1 MNRFL
6 PTRLSAAL
14 LAAALLGFGLTT
26 AHAQA
31 PADTAPPTVTDP
43 APPVTQPA
51 PTPEPAPVMATPEA
65 PAQEEQ
71 STPAPA
77 KRRNRFRIGP
87 EVGLYLPT
95 SSKTRSEF
103 GSSALSLGI
112 GLGSINKIS
121 KRGNTTLD
129 LQVIYQ
135 SRNGNHMFLA
145 PLGVGYRKALS
156 QSGST
161 TPYLGA
167 TADIYFADLRSGNY
181 NVHSGVRTGFG
192 GSVLAGVNFSE
203 NGYFEARYLVVSR
216 IKGFDLSGFNLTAG
230 FRF

>member
-1 MNRFL
+1 MNRF
-6 PTRLSAAL
+6 PPARLFAAL
-14 LAAALLGFGLTT
+14 LATALLGFGLTT

-31 PADTAPPTVTDP
+31 PTDTIPPT
-43 APPVTQPA
+43 VTQPA
-51 PTPEPAPVMATPEA
+51 PPATEPAPTAEPAPEPQQEQATP
-65 PAQEEQ
+65 
-71 STPAPA
+71 TPA

-95 SSKTRSEF
+95 DSKTRSEF

-145 PLGVGYRKALS
+145 PLGIGYRKAFS
-156 QSGST
+156 QNSST
-161 TPYLGA
+161 TTYAGA
-167 TADIYFADLRSGNY
+167 TLDLYFADLRSGRY
-181 NVHSGVRTGFG
+181 NVHSGVRTAFG

-203 NGYFEARYLVVSR
+203 NGYFEARYLIVSR
-216 IKGFDLSGFNLTAG
+216 IKGFDLSGVNLTAG
-230 FRF
+230 YRF

>member
-6 PTRLSAAL
+6 PARLCAGL
-14 LAAALLGFGLTT
+14 FAAALLGFGLSA

-31 PADTAPPTVTDP
+31 PADTTPPATMTEPVPATEP
-43 APPVTQPA
+43 APPVETTPETPTQP
-51 PTPEPAPVMATPEA
+51 
-65 PAQEEQ
+65 EQ
-71 STPAPA
+71 AAPAPA
-77 KRRNRFRIGP
+77 KRNNRFRIGP
-87 EVGLYLPT
+87 EIGLYLPT

-121 KRGNTTLD
+121 TRGQTTLD

-135 SRNGNHMFLA
+135 SKDGNHMFLA
-145 PLGVGYRKALS
+145 PLGVGYRKAFS
-156 QSGST
+156 QNSST
-161 TPYLGA
+161 TTYLGA
-167 TADIYFADLRSGNY
+167 TADIYFADLRSGKY

-203 NGYFEARYLVVSR
+203 NGYFEARYLIVSR
-216 IKGFDLSGFNLTAG
+216 IKGFDLSGVNLTAG
-230 FRF
+230 YRF

>member
-6 PTRLSAAL
+6 PTRLSATL

-26 AHAQA
+26 AHAQT
-31 PADTAPPTVTDP
+31 PTDTTPPTVT
-43 APPVTQPA
+43 
-51 PTPEPAPVMATPEA
+51 EPAPDPQ
-65 PAQEEQ
+65 QEQ
-71 STPAPA
+71 AAPA

-145 PLGVGYRKALS
+145 PLGIGYRKAFS
-156 QSGST
+156 QNSST
-161 TPYLGA
+161 TTYLGA
-167 TADIYFADLRSGNY
+167 TADIYFADLRSGRY
-181 NVHSGVRTGFG
+181 DVHSGVRTGFG

-203 NGYFEARYLVVSR
+203 NGYFEARYLIVSR
-216 IKGFDLSGFNLTAG
+216 IKGFDLSGVNLTAG
-230 FRF
+230 YRF

>member
-1 MNRFL
+1 VPMNRFL

-26 AHAQA
+26 AHAQT
-31 PADTAPPTVTDP
+31 PADTTPPTVT
-43 APPVTQPA
+43 
-51 PTPEPAPVMATPEA
+51 EPSQQEQATPL
-65 PAQEEQ
+65 
-71 STPAPA
+71 PA

-95 SSKTRSEF
+95 SSKARSEF

-121 KRGNTTLD
+121 KRGQTTLD

-135 SRNGNHMFLA
+135 SKGDNHLFLA
-145 PLGVGYRKALS
+145 PLGVGYRKAIS
-156 QSGST
+156 QNSST
-161 TPYLGA
+161 TTYLGA
-167 TADIYFADLRSGNY
+167 TADIYFIDLRSGRY
-181 NVHSGVRTGFG
+181 DVHSGVRTAFG

-203 NGYFEARYLVVSR
+203 NGYFEARYLIVSR
-216 IKGFDLSGFNLTAG
+216 IKGFDLSGVNLTAG
-230 FRF
+230 YRF

>member
-6 PTRLSAAL
+6 PARLLAPL

-26 AHAQA
+26 AHAQT
-31 PADTAPPTVTDP
+31 PADTTTPTVT
-43 APPVTQPA
+43 APEPQQEQTA
-51 PTPEPAPVMATPEA
+51 PT
-65 PAQEEQ
+65 
-71 STPAPA
+71 PA

-135 SRNGNHMFLA
+135 SRSGNHMFLA
-145 PLGVGYRKALS
+145 PLGIGYRKALS
-156 QSGST
+156 QNSAT
-161 TPYLGA
+161 TTYLGA
-167 TADIYFADLRSGNY
+167 TADIYFADIRSGRY
-181 NVHSGVRTGFG
+181 DVHSGVRTGFG

-203 NGYFEARYLVVSR
+203 NGYFEARYLIVSR
-216 IKGFDLSGFNLTAG
+216 IKGFDLSGVNLTAG
-230 FRF
+230 YRF

>member
-6 PTRLSAAL
+6 PTRHFAPL

-31 PADTAPPTVTDP
+31 PAETTPPTVTAPDP
-43 APPVTQPA
+43 Q
-51 PTPEPAPVMATPEA
+51 
-65 PAQEEQ
+65 QEQ
-71 STPAPA
+71 AAPAPA
-77 KRRNRFRIGP
+77 KRRNRFHIGP

-156 QSGST
+156 QNSST
-161 TPYLGA
+161 TTYLGA
-167 TADIYFADLRSGNY
+167 TADIYFADLRSGKY
-181 NVHSGVRTGFG
+181 DVHSGVRTGFG

-203 NGYFEARYLVVSR
+203 SGYFEARYLIVSR
-216 IKGFDLSGFNLTAG
+216 IKGFDLSGVNLTAG
-230 FRF
+230 YRF